1 MVPEPA
7 FAALR
12 ARRHAGPR
20 AGVLVALLALTLALA
35 TALAYEAHDA
45 ARSHRATAE
54 RALRDYAYFAAYEI
68 LAGARDSVHDALAA
82 ALSPVTEAKALSP
95 YEALPPPAALART
108 AAVALRCERPA
119 DDSARFYFRLDL
131 RDGALATSGAAPA
144 APIGA
149 WVADTVGAHVRAVY
163 KHDWRYAVIFGR
175 VAGEGLALVYGVK
188 YAEFGAPIAAFG
200 FTTCPSAFGVPLF
213 RAVVDRHAI
222 PPSSVAPG
230 VAADSLLS
238 VTVLDAGGREVYR
251 SSRDSASA
259 YAGEVTLETLGGL
272 TARVALRAAAV
283 ERLPVPMPRA
293 RVPLLVGLLALTA
306 ALVVIAVLQLRRESE
321 LARLRAD
328 FTSSVSHEL
337 RTPLAQIV
345 LFAETLH
352 LGRVRSA
359 REQEEAAGVILQEA
373 RRLMHLVENVL
384 FFSRAERR
392 ANHPLPRATRL
403 EPRLVEIVAAF
414 APLAEQASVD
424 VTLDAE
430 GDPVAAVDP
439 DALRQMVLNLLDN
452 AAKYGP
458 AGQTVTVG
466 ARTVHTAGTV
476 STGAAADERRG
487 GRGGRVR
494 VWVEDQGPGIP
505 PHDRERVWLPFLRL
519 RRDRNG
525 ATGGSGIGLAVVR
538 ELAELHGGAVWV
550 EGGAAG
556 GARFVIDLPA
566 ADAAE
571 RDGPGVELDV
581 SAHDA
586 SSGDASRL
594 DASTPRAWG
603 PPPDI
608 IVPQEPPDDGTTAA
622 PDGSDERTRSPL
634 PPARVP

>member
-7 FAALR
+7 FATLR
-12 ARRHAGPR
+12 ARHRTGPR
-20 AGVLVALLALTLALA
+20 SGVLVALLALTLALA
-35 TALAYEAHDA
+35 AALAYEAHDA

-108 AAVALRCERPA
+108 AAVALRCERAA

-144 APIGA
+144 APIRA

-163 KHDWRYAVIFGR
+163 KSSWRYAVIFGR

-251 SSRDSASA
+251 SSHDSASA

-272 TARVALRAAAV
+272 TARVALRAAVA
-283 ERLPVPMPRA
+283 ERLPVPIPRA
-293 RVPLLVGLLALTA
+293 RLPLLVGLLALTA

-321 LARLRAD
+321 LSRLRAD

-359 REQEEAAGVILQEA
+359 QEQQEAAGVILQEA

-392 ANHPLPRATRL
+392 ANHPQPRATRL
-403 EPRLVEIVAAF
+403 VPRLEEIVAAF
-414 APLAEQASVD
+414 APLAEQASAAV
-424 VTLDAE
+424 VVDAE

-452 AAKYGP
+452 ATKYGP

-466 ARTVHTAGTV
+466 AQGLRTARAAG
-476 STGAAADERRG
+476 D
-487 GRGGRVR
+487 GRAGRSGRVR

-538 ELAELHGGAVWV
+538 ELAELHDGAVWV

-556 GARFVIDLPA
+556 GARFVIELPA
-566 ADAAE
+566 ADDTE
-571 RDGPGVELDV
+571 GEGPGVELD
-581 SAHDA
+581 A
-586 SSGDASRL
+586 STGDAPAA
-594 DASTPRAWG
+594 DAVTAGAPTRRAWG
-603 PPPDI
+603 SPPDVMVPPPPPDHS
-608 IVPQEPPDDGTTAA
+608 TTVA
-622 PDGSDERTRSPL
+622 PDGSDRRTRSPR
-634 PPARVP
+634 PPAPIP

>member
-1 MVPEPA
+1 MVPESA
-7 FAALR
+7 FPSVR
-12 ARRHAGPR
+12 ARRRTGPR
-20 AGVLVALLALTLALA
+20 SGVLVALLALTLALA
-35 TALAYEAHDA
+35 AALAYEAHDA

-108 AAVALRCERPA
+108 AAGALRCERA
-119 DDSARFYFRLDL
+119 AGDSARFYFRLDL

-144 APIGA
+144 APIAA
-149 WVADTVGAHVRAVY
+149 WAADTVGAHVRAVY
-163 KHDWRYAVIFGR
+163 KSDWRYAVIFGR

-251 SSRDSASA
+251 SSHDSASA

-272 TARVALRAAAV
+272 TARVALRAAAA
-283 ERLPVPMPRA
+283 ERLPVPIPRA

-306 ALVVIAVLQLRRESE
+306 ALVVIAVQQLRRESE
-321 LARLRAD
+321 LSRLRAD

-359 REQEEAAGVILQEA
+359 QEQQEAAGVILQEA

-392 ANHPLPRATRL
+392 ANHPEPRATHLVPRL
-403 EPRLVEIVAAF
+403 EEIVAAF
-414 APLAEQASVD
+414 TPLAEQTAAAV
-424 VTLDAE
+424 VVNAE

-458 AGQTVTVG
+458 AGQTITVG
-466 ARTVHTAGTV
+466 ARTVRAATAATAVGD
-476 STGAAADERRG
+476 GRA

-538 ELAELHGGAVWV
+538 ELAELHAGAVWV
-550 EGGAAG
+550 EGGAGG
-556 GARFVIDLPA
+556 GARFVIELPA
-566 ADAAE
+566 VDDSE
-571 RDGPGVELDV
+571 RDSPRVELDAPMGGV
-581 SAHDA
+581 PT
-586 SSGDASRL
+586 R
-594 DASTPRAWG
+594 RAWG
-603 PPPDI
+603 PPPD
-608 IVPQEPPDDGTTAA
+608 VMVLPAPPDDGTTLA
-622 PDGSDERTRSPL
+622 PDGPDDRTRSPG